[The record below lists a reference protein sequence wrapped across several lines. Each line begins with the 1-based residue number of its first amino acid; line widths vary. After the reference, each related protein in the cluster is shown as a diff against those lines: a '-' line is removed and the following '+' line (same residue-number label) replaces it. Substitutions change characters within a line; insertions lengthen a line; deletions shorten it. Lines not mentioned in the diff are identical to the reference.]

1 MRETINKLRNENRK
15 DVMELSNNSRRMNEI
30 IDRKMVIQRMIGVAI
45 APWDMVRNNEYDIIV
60 EMYKELTAEFN
71 YLTAQE
77 KVIIDRISERERQ
90 IEEMELVS

>member
-15 DVMELSNNSRRMNEI
+15 DVMELSNNSKRMNEI

-45 APWDMVRNNEYDIIV
+45 APWDMVRNNEYDTIV

-77 KVIIDRISERERQ
+77 KVIINRISERERQ

>member
-1 MRETINKLRNENRK
+1 MRETINKLIGENVN
-15 DVMELSNNSRRMNEI
+15 DVMELGKNFIRMKEI
-30 IDRKMVIQRMIGVAI
+30 VDRKMVLQRMMGVTI
-45 APWDMVRNNEYDIIV
+45 APWDTFRNKEYDSIV
-60 EMYKELTAEFN
+60 EMYNELTAEFD

>member
-1 MRETINKLRNENRK
+1 MREMINKLRNENRK

-30 IDRKMVIQRMIGVAI
+30 VDRKMVIQRMMGVTI
-45 APWDMVRNNEYDIIV
+45 APWDTVGNNEYDIIV

>member
-15 DVMELSNNSRRMNEI
+15 DVMELGNNSRRMNEI
-30 IDRKMVIQRMIGVAI
+30 VECKNILQRMMGVTI
-45 APWDMVRNNEYDIIV
+45 APWDTVGNNEYNSTA

-77 KVIIDRISERERQ
+77 KVIINRISERERQ

>member
-1 MRETINKLRNENRK
+1 MRETINKLKNENRK
-15 DVMELSNNSRRMNEI
+15 DVMELGNNSRRMNEI
-30 IDRKMVIQRMIGVAI
+30 IDRKMVIQRMIGVVI
-45 APWDMVRNNEYDIIV
+45 APWDMVRNNEYDTIV

-71 YLTAQE
+71 YLIAQE

>member
-45 APWDMVRNNEYDIIV
+45 APWDMVRNNEYDTIV

-71 YLTAQE
+71 YLTTQE

>member
-1 MRETINKLRNENRK
+1 MRETINKLRNANRK
-15 DVMELSNNSRRMNEI
+15 DVMELSNNSRSRNEI

-45 APWDMVRNNEYDIIV
+45 APWDMVRNNEYDTIV